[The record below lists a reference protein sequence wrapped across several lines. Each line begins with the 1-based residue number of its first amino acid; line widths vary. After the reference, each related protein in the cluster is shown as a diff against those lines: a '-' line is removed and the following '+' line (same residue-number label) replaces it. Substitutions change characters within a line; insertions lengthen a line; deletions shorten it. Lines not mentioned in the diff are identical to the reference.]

1 MPRPSGP
8 RSGPAHERRLLLPA
22 RIVPHPR
29 RHERQRRPD
38 RPAAQR
44 PMAPEPPA
52 SRQLRGPRR
61 RDQMPQAARGRPP
74 DRARPRRDQM
84 PPAARDRPP
93 DRARPRRGQR
103 RHARALEHRAHRAR
117 PVRQHQSR
125 ARRRAEPGPR
135 HRSRVRRVQPG
146 RPVRGRARRVG
157 QPRSPAR
164 DGQCPRHGP
173 GRPSQRQPS
182 SARQGQRPEADELA
196 TGTTKDAP
204 AGNSGGRIGT
214 RATSTPGTREAATCR
229 R

>member
-38 RPAAQR
+38 QPAAQR
-44 PMAPEPPA
+44 PMPPEPPA
-52 SRQLRGPRR
+52 SQQLRGPR
-61 RDQMPQAARGRPP
+61 
-74 DRARPRRDQM
+74 RRDQM

-125 ARRRAEPGPR
+125 ARRRAEPGRR

-204 AGNSGGRIGT
+204 AGKSGGRIGT